1 MIHNS
6 VSSLPPNLRGW
17 TKTLVKKYGLRA
29 GQRMGQHFLVD
40 KNVVRDIIK
49 AAELNSSSKVLE
61 VGGGLGVLT
70 LALLESAGRV
80 VVVELDNVLV
90 QVLQKLA
97 VTTEKLKV
105 LQGDILKITDAELIK
120 NLDIKNNQEFS
131 IAANLPYE
139 ISGAFLRRFL
149 GSDLL
154 PRTMVILLQLEVG
167 ERLVAP
173 AGQTSLLTLSAQ
185 LACSNLELVRVIP
198 PSAFWPEPRV
208 TSCLVKMII
217 RTKTEREKF
226 ISPLEEKLLWRLARI
241 GFAARRKVLIN
252 NLNSVLKLKRSELE
266 KIMGILG
273 LNLKTRAQELS
284 LEQWLNLTRA
294 LKDLIKY

>member
-1 MIHNS
+1 MN
-6 VSSLPPNLRGW
+6 SLPPDLRSW
-17 TKTLVKKYGLRA
+17 TKILAKKYGLRA

-49 AAELNSSSKVLE
+49 TAELNNSSKVLE

-105 LQGDILKITDAELIK
+105 LQGDILKISDTELIK
-120 NLDIKNNQEFS
+120 NLGIKDNQEFT

-149 GSDLL
+149 GGDLRPL
-154 PRTMVILLQLEVG
+154 TMVILLQLEVG

-185 LACSNLELVRVIP
+185 LACSSLELIRVIP

-208 TSCLVKMII
+208 TSCLMKMII
-217 RTKTEREKF
+217 RTKIEREQF
-226 ISPLEEKLLWRLARI
+226 ISPSEEKLLWRLARI
-241 GFAARRKVLIN
+241 GFASRRKVLIN
-252 NLNSVLKLKRSELE
+252 NLGSALECQRSKLE
-266 KIMGILG
+266 KIMSNLG
-273 LNLKTRAQELS
+273 LSLKIRAQELS
-284 LEQWLNLTRA
+284 LTEWIALTRA
-294 LKDLIKY
+294 LKDVIKD

>member
-1 MIHNS
+1 MLH
-6 VSSLPPNLRGW
+6 SLPPDLRSW
-17 TKTLVKKYGLRA
+17 TKILVKKYGLRA

-49 AAELNSSSKVLE
+49 AAELNNTSKVLE

-80 VVVELDNVLV
+80 VVVELDNALV

-97 VTTEKLKV
+97 VTGEKLKV
-105 LQGDILKITDAELIK
+105 LPGDILKTSDEELIK
-120 NLDIKNNQEFS
+120 NLDIKNNQEFI

-149 GSDLL
+149 GGDLL
-154 PRTMVILLQLEVG
+154 PQAMVVLLQLEVG

-173 AGQTSLLTLSAQ
+173 PGQTSLLTLSAQ

-208 TSCLVKMII
+208 TSCLMKLTI
-217 RTKTEREKF
+217 RTKMEKEAL
-226 ISPLEEKLLWRLARI
+226 ILPAEEKLLWRLARV
-241 GFAARRKVLIN
+241 GFASRRKVLIN
-252 NLNSVLKLKRSELE
+252 NLNSVLKLERSELE
-266 KIMGILG
+266 KIMGSLG
-273 LNLKTRAQELS
+273 LNLKMRAQELS
-284 LEQWLNLTRA
+284 LDQWISLTRT
-294 LKDLIKY
+294 LKDLIKN